1 MLISLLPFLPRMV
14 LLLYVWKK
22 SNCTI
27 SRCWVTCSF
36 VLPQGRI
43 GQLAW
48 DSAFCLKRYNP
59 VALGLVQIL
68 VTGKNVDLW
77 IWYLWYQLVW
87 WARFDLPR
95 NDFFLGMFNVE
106 FQQKFQGPFNEI
118 LSSSQSTNR
127 EVRSPKQSGFLSQL
141 KDDVQHHFTHKL
153 HLAFCFS

>member
-106 FQQKFQGPFNEI
+106 FQQKVPGPIQWNPVIITIHKQGSTIPKTIRF
-118 LSSSQSTNR
+118 SFTAQGWCSTSFHSQAA
-127 EVRSPKQSGFLSQL
+127 PGFL
-141 KDDVQHHFTHKL
+141 F
-153 HLAFCFS
+153 